1 MLLLGNEK
9 WLKASEFI
17 DFAQM
22 LSFIFI
28 SSIPIFNARPDG
40 PIVLFTYR
48 IGICLYIIGYS

>member
-48 IGICLYIIGYS
+48 IGICLYIIG